1 MSALSCLIP
10 GPPKLIHLKLSPPA
24 GTRHAYAYPLL
35 DRALCFRRSTKTS
48 TNGPPTTRP
57 PPPPA
62 SSPSQ
67 PTSPPTRAET
77 NLTCIANDNV
87 LEEICVRHDW
97 VRIKE
102 WGKLLET
109 PLDVTTC
116 WDDNPSGFSVLARN
130 RSVRYGGQSSNR
142 SCTWYARKKYHI
154 SLVAI

>member
-1 MSALSCLIP
+1 MFQTKHENKHEW
-10 GPPKLIHLKLSPPA
+10 PP
-24 GTRHAYAYPLL
+24 Y
-35 DRALCFRRSTKTS
+35 DQ
-48 TNGPPTTRP
+48 P

-77 NLTCIANDNV
+77 NLTCIANYNV

-102 WGKLLET
+102 WGQLLET

-130 RSVRYGGQSSNR
+130 RSVRYGG
-142 SCTWYARKKYHI
+142 TWYARKKYHI